1 MTHTSFPRRVLDV
14 PEAAPPS
21 ELPASPAVVAGPFV
35 FVGST
40 SASNWTDGLP
50 EGARPRPGLP
60 YSDGNPVLL
69 ETREIYRKLDA
80 ALQAGGSSFEET
92 VQINQWLA
100 SYHGDVERDGPE
112 RDQHALFWE
121 KWRSII
127 VPCLDARNE
136 FILDQRPA
144 SCAMP
149 VDRLLCSDSTVE
161 VQIVGLV
168 EGCGI
173 TKRAYEHDVH
183 MPLGGYSIGMESGPF
198 LFTAGFIPTNFVTGA
213 ADGVAVPDHI
223 WYGNRTYNEVAETLR
238 QLKVTVEA
246 GNGRWEDTVKATVYV
261 TPLALRNL
269 PAIDAAFQRFWPE
282 NPPARAIVPVTG
294 IGGLNDGNIEIY
306 LTVARPEF
314 GGEKTPIHTDKA
326 LPALGY
332 APQAVK
338 SGPLLYLSTV
348 QGRTPDGAPPSHAV
362 NDRTFPFFGRSV
374 REEVRLIQENINF
387 ICEAAGTS
395 IDQAVKTELYFN
407 DFADLSAAL
416 PVWADAFTDGYPAS
430 GFFEGFPH
438 LNEVPGCR
446 LTVDMVVA
454 CPD

>member
-1 MTHTSFPRRVLDV
+1 MTVTYFPRRVLDV
-14 PEAAPPS
+14 PEAALPS

-40 SASNWTDGLP
+40 SASNWSDGLP
-50 EGARPRPGLP
+50 TSARPRPGLP

-69 ETREIYRKLDA
+69 ETREIYRKLRA
-80 ALQAGGSSFEET
+80 ALEAGGSSFEQT

-100 SYHGDVERDGPE
+100 SYHGDVERHGPD
-112 RDQHALFWE
+112 RDQETLFWE

-127 VPCLDARNE
+127 VPCLAGRNE
-136 FILDQRPA
+136 HILDQRPA

-149 VDRLLCSDSTVE
+149 VDRLLCADSNVE

-183 MPLGGYSIGMESGPF
+183 MPLGGYSIGMEAGPY

-213 ADGVAVPDHI
+213 ADGVAVPHHI
-223 WYGNRTYNEVAETLR
+223 WYGNRILNETAETLR

-246 GNGRWEDTVKATVYV
+246 GNARWEDTVKAVVYV

-269 PAIDAAFQRFWPE
+269 PAIDAAFQQFWPE

-314 GGEKTPIHTDKA
+314 GGEKVTIQTDKA

-332 APQAVK
+332 APQAIK

-348 QGRTPDGAPPSHAV
+348 QGRTADGAPSSYPT
-362 NDRTFPFFGRSV
+362 NDRTFPFFRRSV
-374 REEVRLIQENINF
+374 KDEVRLIQENVQA

-395 IDQAVKTELYFN
+395 IDQTVKAELYFN
-407 DFADLSAAL
+407 DFADLSTAL
-416 PVWADAFTDGYPAS
+416 PVWGDAFTDGYPAS
-430 GFFEGFPH
+430 GFFEGFPE

-446 LTVDMVVA
+446 LTADLVVA
-454 CPD
+454 CPV